1 MTASKTQT
9 VTGILQ
15 KAVERGDSVLPETE
29 GFEILRELGFETPDQ
44 IFVKN
49 SSAAELSA
57 INGDKGVVKVVS
69 PEILH
74 KSDVGG
80 VAVIENRPEAIV
92 GTIAEMETRFSGFT
106 GFTVS
111 EFIEYSPA
119 LGNELLLGMRWTD
132 DFGAVVTFGAGGINT
147 DFLTRNFRTGKD
159 IAVFSDAL
167 SDEETIE
174 RELAKTAVTALLT
187 LPLRG
192 QKPRLPLASLSAAV
206 KRLLSVAD
214 ELTLAGVTDLEIN
227 PLVVSGDRLIALDV
241 LIKLGSEKRTVD
253 VLRPVHKIRNLL
265 EPRSIAVIG
274 VSERLNPGHII
285 VKNLLREGFDQN
297 RIFIIKPGSDQ
308 LEGCRC
314 VPDVAALPEKVDL
327 LVISVVAAQ
336 VPETVSEIIAL
347 EKAESMIIIPG
358 GLEEKSGSGELVAR
372 MKKTLADSR
381 RTEWRG
387 PLINGGNCLG
397 VRSLPGRYDTMFIP
411 EYKLSRPDGSASPV
425 CLISQSGAFVI
436 SKGNK
441 LAGVNPKYSISLG
454 NQMDLTIGDYLTYL
468 KDDPE
473 IDLFAVYV
481 EGFAPLD
488 GVKFLRAA
496 KEITAA
502 GRHVV
507 LYRAGRTSVGAAAA
521 SSHTAS
527 IAGDYAV
534 TRSLAA
540 SAGVIVAETLN
551 DFEDLTRLFAFLHGR
566 EVAGRRLGAV
576 SNAGFECVAF
586 ADNVGGFK
594 LEPFSEKTS
603 DRLRRILETARID
616 SIVNAHN
623 PLDLTP
629 MANDAACGDVMNA
642 LITDDA
648 FDVFIFGGVPLTP
661 ALNTLAADA
670 RHNEDIT
677 REGSIVQRMIGL
689 KDKTRKA
696 FVTVVDAGPAY
707 DPMARLLEEN
717 GIPVFRTADR
727 AMRLFDVYCRAVSSK
742 PSAVSRKQ

>member
-1 MTASKTQT
+1 MTASKTHT

-15 KAVERGDSVLPETE
+15 RAVERGDSVLPETE
-29 GFEILRELGFETPDQ
+29 GFEILRGLGFETPDQ

-57 INGDKGVVKVVS
+57 INGEKVVVKVVS
-69 PEILH
+69 PVILH

-80 VAVIENRPEAIV
+80 VAVVDNDPETIR

-106 GFTVS
+106 GFTVN

-119 LGNELLLGMRWTD
+119 LGNELLLGLRWTD
-132 DFGAVVTFGAGGINT
+132 DFGAVVTFGAGGIYT

-159 IAVFSDAL
+159 VAVFSSSL
-167 SDEETIE
+167 SHDETIE
-174 RELAKTAVTALLT
+174 RELAKTAVAALLT
-187 LPLRG
+187 EPLRG
-192 QKPRLPLASLSAAV
+192 QNPRLKLSTLREVVKKLLSAA
-206 KRLLSVAD
+206 D
-214 ELTLAGVTDLEIN
+214 ELGRAGVTDLEIN

-241 LIKLGSEKRTVD
+241 LIKLGSAKHGPED
-253 VLRPVHKIRNLL
+253 VRPVHKIKNLL
-265 EPRSIAVIG
+265 EPRVIAVIG
-274 VSERLNPGHII
+274 VSEKLNPGHII
-285 VKNLLREGFDQN
+285 VNNLLREGFDRE
-297 RIFIIKPGSDQ
+297 RIFIVKPGFDS

-327 LVISVVAAQ
+327 LVISVAAAQ

-347 EKAESMIIIPG
+347 EKAETMIIIPG
-358 GLEEKSGSGELVAR
+358 GLEEKSGGGELVAR
-372 MKKTLADSR
+372 MRKTLSDSR
-381 RTEWRG
+381 GTAWRG

-397 VRSLPGRYDTMFIP
+397 IRSLPGRYDTMFIP
-411 EYKLSRPDGSASPV
+411 EYKLSRPEGSVSPV

-441 LAGVNPKYSISLG
+441 LAGINPKYSISLG
-454 NQMDLTIGDYLTYL
+454 NQMDVTVGDYLAYL

-496 KEITAA
+496 KEITAS

-534 TRSLAA
+534 TCSLAA
-540 SAGVIVAETLN
+540 GAGVVVAETLG
-551 DFEDLTRLFAFLHGR
+551 DFEDLTRLFAVLHGR
-566 EVAGRRLGAV
+566 EVGGRRLGAV

-586 ADNVGGFK
+586 ADNAGRFEFPRFGERTV
-594 LEPFSEKTS
+594 E
-603 DRLRRILETARID
+603 RLRRILATARID
-616 SIVNAHN
+616 SIVDAHN

-629 MANDAACGDVMNA
+629 MANDAACGDVMDA
-642 LITDDA
+642 LVEDGGL
-648 FDVFIFGGVPLTP
+648 DVFIFGGVPLTP
-661 ALNTLAADA
+661 ALNTLAANA
-670 RHNEDIT
+670 RHGEDIT
-677 REGSIVQRMIGL
+677 REDSVVQRIIGL

-727 AMRLFDVYCRAVSSK
+727 AMRLFDVYCRTVDG
-742 PSAVSRKQ
+742 RR